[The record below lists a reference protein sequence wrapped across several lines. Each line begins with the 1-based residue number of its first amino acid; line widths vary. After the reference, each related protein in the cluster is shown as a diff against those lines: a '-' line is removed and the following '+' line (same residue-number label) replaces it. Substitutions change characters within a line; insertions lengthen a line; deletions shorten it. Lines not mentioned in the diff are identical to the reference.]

1 MTPVFEI
8 RLLEYLKKKKMCH
21 QKSQLKQDFLN
32 FFTKTNLSGIE
43 LRFQKF
49 VCLKTIFR
57 HKGI

>member
-1 MTPVFEI
+1 
-8 RLLEYLKKKKMCH
+8 MCH

-43 LRFQKF
+43 LQFQKF
-49 VCLKTIFR
+49 VYLKTIFP

>member
-8 RLLEYLKKKKMCH
+8 RLLEYLKKKMCH

-43 LRFQKF
+43 LQFQKF
-49 VCLKTIFR
+49 VYLKTIFP